1 MGQTMSDEWAPS
13 TNGVRGMY
21 LLGLQGARK
30 VWEGPIISP
39 KEAEADFD
47 RWLAKHDA
55 EVVKAERERDI
66 NLLEGWKE
74 RLTSMGWRIPSSSD
88 LEKAKA
94 VEYCVQ
100 LIERGN

>member
-1 MGQTMSDEWAPS
+1 MSDDWTPTTE
-13 TNGVRGMY
+13 GVRLMY
-21 LLGLQGARK
+21 SKGFEGA
-30 VWEGPIISP
+30 WQPFEGVITTP
-39 KEAEADFD
+39 EQARVDFD

-74 RLTSMGWRIPSSSD
+74 RLTLMGWRIPSSSD

>member
-1 MGQTMSDEWAPS
+1 MGQMMSEQWTPN
-13 TNGVRGMY
+13 TEGVRMVFSFY
-21 LLGLQGARK
+21 PEMDGALKTSQRQA
-30 VWEGPIISP
+30 I
-39 KEAEADFD
+39 AEFD

-55 EVVKAERERDI
+55 EVVKAERERNI

>member
-1 MGQTMSDEWAPS
+1 
-13 TNGVRGMY
+13 
-21 LLGLQGARK
+21 
-30 VWEGPIISP
+30 
-39 KEAEADFD
+39 
-47 RWLAKHDA
+47 
-55 EVVKAERERDI
+55 
-66 NLLEGWKE
+66 LLEGWKE